1 MFVQLLITS
10 LSLRQE
16 SRPVIT
22 DRSTGQPPPAASLQ
36 PPFGTSHL
44 MDSEP
49 APTPAAPTAAASS
62 AAFPTG
68 TQSSALVPVASP
80 APAETSEEL
89 TLTLMSRHQ
98 VQLSISSP
106 LQGDIRTQRGRNDAL
121 GYARVL
127 AVVQPLS
134 DTLLNLPHAVGE
146 LTAQLEIYREEAAA
160 AKRLLV
166 PVQRRVESLETLLN
180 KSTAELNGLQAE
192 IKRLK
197 SVNVHIGSLLKNGK
211 KSIDV
216 QTENLRLAMNYAEQM
231 QDIIDALDKQ
241 IEKEREVFKTTVFE
255 LPKSTFEHSALTK
268 TRSSLFS
275 DSNKRRATK
284 KICSPLL
291 KLWPRLPNKF
301 RAVLPSI
308 VVMEVTTAAPMIR
321 LKRAADVG
329 KRTPAAA
336 SSPTSSRRG
345 LHMPDAWKSKRQ
357 DCLALAGFRSF
368 TFQPG
373 FSPFYISADCAF
385 ALSGPCQIARESPEV
400 SSAFC
405 VKPSGQIKVSR
416 ISNVRS
422 CYSSQA
428 VVDLTQDGSDEDIK
442 EEPTAVPTELE
453 DTEVTRQPS
462 PTPSAALQRRNVA
475 SPPSLAS
482 SPPAGASPR
491 ARTSYELEMQLL
503 FGSDDDEDA
512 PSGSK
517 VPREPAELTPY
528 RSFSD
533 EDTPSPPKRFDRA
546 PISEHPSV
554 SPPPPPRSPDSSDSD
569 EGGASNG
576 HDGDG
581 AGGDDSRDDEL
592 SFDFHFGDTPMMKM
606 SHH

>member
-1 MFVQLLITS
+1 
-10 LSLRQE
+10 
-16 SRPVIT
+16 
-22 DRSTGQPPPAASLQ
+22 
-36 PPFGTSHL
+36 
-44 MDSEP
+44 
-49 APTPAAPTAAASS
+49 
-62 AAFPTG
+62 
-68 TQSSALVPVASP
+68 
-80 APAETSEEL
+80 
-89 TLTLMSRHQ
+89 
-98 VQLSISSP
+98 
-106 LQGDIRTQRGRNDAL
+106 
-121 GYARVL
+121 
-127 AVVQPLS
+127 
-134 DTLLNLPHAVGE
+134 
-146 LTAQLEIYREEAAA
+146 
-160 AKRLLV
+160 
-166 PVQRRVESLETLLN
+166 
-180 KSTAELNGLQAE
+180 
-192 IKRLK
+192 
-197 SVNVHIGSLLKNGK
+197 
-211 KSIDV
+211 
-216 QTENLRLAMNYAEQM
+216 
-231 QDIIDALDKQ
+231 
-241 IEKEREVFKTTVFE
+241 
-255 LPKSTFEHSALTK
+255 
-268 TRSSLFS
+268 
-275 DSNKRRATK
+275 
-284 KICSPLL
+284 
-291 KLWPRLPNKF
+291 
-301 RAVLPSI
+301 
-308 VVMEVTTAAPMIR
+308 MEVTTAAPMIR

-422 CYSSQA
+422 CYSSQ
-428 VVDLTQDGSDEDIK
+428 

-554 SPPPPPRSPDSSDSD
+554 SRFF
-569 EGGASNG
+569 
-576 HDGDG
+576 
-581 AGGDDSRDDEL
+581 R
-592 SFDFHFGDTPMMKM
+592 
-606 SHH
+606 